1 MARIIIHIL
10 ILLYQLSS
18 FAYYLSAILPARL
31 PVYPPLEG
39 LWRAFGETKDP
50 IRNLFIEGFFSRYS
64 LLQNDEETTLVILFG
79 ICSWGRFFTRLWRV
93 QNDEE
98 MGPLPFTLF
107 RVRMTAGCA
116 TKPAADRARQG
127 TLARDHLVIPR
138 SVPPWRDEGYPS
150 ESGKRQN
157 LS

>member
-1 MARIIIHIL
+1 MTKFHRFKCRSL
-10 ILLYQLSS
+10 INCPPSLVISPSS
-18 FAYYLSAILPARL
+18 CLCRL

-39 LWRAFGETKDP
+39 LRRAFGGTKDP

-98 MGPLPFTLF
+98 MGPLPLTLF
-107 RVRMTAGCA
+107 RVRMTWGSSRPIFAKTGSWHCQNGE
-116 TKPAADRARQG
+116 KWD
-127 TLARDHLVIPR
+127 
-138 SVPPWRDEGYPS
+138 SSPS
-150 ESGKRQN
+150 LCSGSWYFTNRG
-157 LS
+157 

>member
-1 MARIIIHIL
+1 MTKFHRFKCRSL
-10 ILLYQLSS
+10 INCPPSLVISPSS
-18 FAYYLSAILPARL
+18 CLCRL

-39 LWRAFGETKDP
+39 LRRAFGGTKDP

>member
-79 ICSWGRFFTRLWRV
+79 ICSSRHPETKLIERSNFLLCNYNILVMTQKLNFGRIKSVTR
-93 QNDEE
+93 E
-98 MGPLPFTLF
+98 
-107 RVRMTAGCA
+107 
-116 TKPAADRARQG
+116 
-127 TLARDHLVIPR
+127 
-138 SVPPWRDEGYPS
+138 
-150 ESGKRQN
+150 
-157 LS
+157 